1 MAIMEQESI
10 TPVLYATLL
19 ALFVQDLQPMSV
31 FLASLIQLY
40 LLLFTTICSL
50 ALPTVLPLALMDSIR
65 SIVPLP
71 VKIAISTVL
80 LAREPQL
87 TVSPAPMS
95 ILLT

>member
-40 LLLFTTICSL
+40 LLLSTTICSL
-50 ALPTVLPLALMDSIR
+50 VLPIVLPLALMDSIR